1 VLSDKIYNSFLEE
14 YKEDRYNK
22 LWLR

>member
-1 VLSDKIYNSFLEE
+1 VLTDKIYNTFLEE